1 LPRRS
6 TSKISLKSADV
17 GPGKKLLATFAAVSG
32 AAMLVGIVVALISM
46 LLVLVTWRAE
56 AQVTPPPAAQG
67 TTLPVPMPLLPSSV
81 AFDAAGN
88 LYFSDTN
95 RHVVY
100 ESSLAGVLSIVAGDG
115 VQGFGGDGGAAT
127 TAELNAPQGVAVGP
141 DGTLYIADTGNT
153 LIRAVSGGVITTFAG
168 NGSVGFGGD
177 GGAATNATFR
187 RPNALAI
194 DASRALLV
202 CDSGNERVRRI
213 SAGVIQT
220 IAGNGMQG
228 FAGDGGA
235 ALRAELNLPTG
246 LAVGSDGRIFVADSH
261 NQRIRVI
268 ATNGLITTFAGNGV
282 AGYAGD
288 GGPAIAAELFLP
300 RGLMVSS
307 SGAVIFADSNNQ
319 RLRMV
324 DASGMITTIAGS
336 GVQGAASDGV
346 VAGTV
351 AMNSPRGVAV
361 SSFGEPVYA
370 DALNRMVRESVANGN
385 VYVPAGLAPSRT
397 TQVNLTATPTSGQT
411 NASVTVAGS
420 AGTAQ
425 GVVDLLDA
433 GSLLTQTTLAG
444 GSAAFAPQTLTAGTQ
459 SLYASYLGD
468 GVNPASTSTTVNVS
482 SGPAVVTATANPASA
497 EYGQPIPALTG
508 SVSDLLPQNSGSV
521 SVVFTTTAVPLSPV
535 GSYPIIA
542 TLSGPA
548 SANYTVVMSPASGTF
563 HILPATTV
571 TAEQTVSQASYAGLP
586 LLLSAS
592 VGSTTQGLP
601 TGTVTF
607 LDNGTVVTTAPLMNG
622 SANGTYLSPGTGTHA
637 LVASYGGDGNFLT
650 SASQVQTA
658 TVAAIPDFSMS
669 TSGSTTQTVAAG
681 DVANYG
687 MTVGGQSGAF
697 TGVVD
702 FSASGLPAGSTAS
715 FSPPQVVPGAASV
728 NVTMSVQTSASLLTA
743 SWSRMSGAVLAG
755 LLLPIWILGRRKRT
769 GQRWLAICGL
779 LMAMHSLVGC
789 GARTISTTLAGGKT
803 YALTVTGTSTNLA
816 GMVVSHST
824 QVTLVVE

>member
-1 LPRRS
+1 LRSPS
-6 TSKISLKSADV
+6 TSQIASKSGSKRV
-17 GPGKKLLATFAAVSG
+17 VEGLGGELLATFAAVSG

-46 LLVLVTWRAE
+46 LVVLATGRVE
-56 AQVTPPPAAQG
+56 AQG
-67 TTLPVPMPLLPSSV
+67 TSLPVPMPLLPSSV

-115 VQGFGGDGGAAT
+115 VQGFRGDGGAAT
-127 TAELNAPQGVAVGP
+127 SAELNAPQGVAVGP
-141 DGTLYIADTGNT
+141 DGTLYIADTGNE
-153 LIRAVSGGVITTFAG
+153 LIRAVSGGVIRTFAG

-177 GGAATNATFR
+177 GGAATSATFR
-187 RPNALAI
+187 WPNALAM
-194 DASRALLV
+194 DESGALLV

-213 SAGVIQT
+213 SAGGIQT
-220 IAGNGMQG
+220 VVGNGTQG

-235 ALRAELNLPTG
+235 ATSAELNAPQG
-246 LAVGSDGRIFVADSH
+246 VAVGSGGRIFVADSR

-268 ATNGLITTFAGNGV
+268 ATNGVITTFAGNGV

-288 GGPAIAAELFLP
+288 GGPAIAAELALP
-300 RGLMVSS
+300 RGLMITP

-324 DASGMITTIAGS
+324 DASGVITTIAGT
-336 GVQGAASDGV
+336 GIQGAASDGV

-351 AMNSPRGVAV
+351 AMNSPRGVAA
-361 SSFGEPVYA
+361 SSFGAPVYA

-397 TQVNLTATPTSGQT
+397 TQVVLSATSNNGQT
-411 NASVTVAGS
+411 GAAVTVAGS

-425 GVVDLLDA
+425 GAVELLDA
-433 GSLLTQTTLAG
+433 GSLVTQTTLAA
-444 GSAAFAPQTLTAGTQ
+444 GSATFAPQTLSAGTQ
-459 SLYASYLGD
+459 SLYAAYMGD
-468 GVNPASTSTTVNVS
+468 GVNPAGISATVPVNGGVE
-482 SGPAVVTATANPASA
+482 VITVTANSASA
-497 EYGQPIPALTG
+497 EYGQAIPLLTG
-508 SVSDLLPQNSGSV
+508 SVSNLLPESAGSV

-535 GSYPIIA
+535 GSYPIVA

-548 SANYTVVMSPASGTF
+548 SANYTVVMSPASGMLQ
-563 HILPATTV
+563 IVPAASV
-571 TAEQTVSQASYAGLP
+571 TLEQSPTQGSYAGLP

-592 VGSTTQGLP
+592 VGSTTLGLP

-607 LDNGTVVTTAPLMNG
+607 LDNGTVVTTASLMNG
-622 SANGTYLSPGTGTHA
+622 AANGTYLSPGAGTHS
-637 LVASYGGDGNFLT
+637 LVASYGGDGNFL
-650 SASQVQTA
+650 SSSSQTQTT
-658 TVAAIPDFSMS
+658 TVAAMPDFSMA

-681 DVANYG
+681 NVANYG
-687 MTVGGQSGAF
+687 MTVGSQSGAF
-697 TGVVD
+697 TGIVD
-702 FSASGLPAGSTAS
+702 FSASGLPAGATVS

-728 NVTMSVQTSASLLTA
+728 NVTMSVQTSATLVA
-743 SWSRMSGAVLAG
+743 DQWSRVSGAVLAG
-755 LLLPIWILGRRKRT
+755 LMFPIWILGRRRRT
-769 GQRWLAICGL
+769 AQRWLAICGL
-779 LMAMHSLVGC
+779 MMGMLSIVGC
-789 GARTISTTLAGGKT
+789 GARSISTALVGSKT
-803 YALTVTGTSTNLA
+803 YTLTVTGTSTNLA